1 MRQFMHQD
9 GGRDADKE
17 GGLLGLLLLGPGQWL
32 LPQLGPVADDLDD
45 ELEGAADVQQGENVE

>member
-1 MRQFMHQD
+1 MRELMHQH
-9 GGRDADKE
+9 GGRHADEE

-32 LPQLGPVADDLDD
+32 LPQLGPVAGDLDD